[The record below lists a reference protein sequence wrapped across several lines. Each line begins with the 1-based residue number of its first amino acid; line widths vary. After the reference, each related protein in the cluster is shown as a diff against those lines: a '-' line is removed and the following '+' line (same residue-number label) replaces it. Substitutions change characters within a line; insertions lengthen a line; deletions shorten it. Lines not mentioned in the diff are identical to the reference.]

1 MQKYLRRK
9 DRKRDLANITAD
21 ELISMTFKHC
31 KMFNKKVVLSISL
44 VVITLPILLGIVAF
58 RHAPFANLEDVS
70 MVSLASV
77 PLTAAAAKTN
87 LISIPT
93 GTVKANPFLPY
104 REINK
109 SSVSDVPTFDLVA
122 PPEVVNENSDAARVM
137 DTIVS
142 GILYDKY
149 SPSAI
154 LNMEGNDYLVKKGDV
169 VNKYKVLNITQNSV
183 TVKLGNNT
191 YNAGIGE
198 ILTEG
203 SVNYND
209 VSNLS
214 KKFGGER
221 RWNIIIYKDYCQQR
235 YY

>member
-1 MQKYLRRK
+1 MRSYMKKKTKINTADLPVNELEVVTETN
-9 DRKRDLANITAD
+9 RKRFSVKFLV
-21 ELISMTFKHC
+21 SG
-31 KMFNKKVVLSISL
+31 VL
-44 VVITLPILLGIVAF
+44 VIAAIPLLLNA
-58 RHAPFANLEDVS
+58 A
-70 MVSLASV
+70 VSLKNMHSETLNDGELFLASA
-77 PLTAAAAKTN
+77 PLNAASTKKD

-104 REINK
+104 RDISGN
-109 SSVSDVPTFDLVA
+109 SVSDVPSYDLVA
-122 PPEVVNENSDAARVM
+122 PPEVLNESSDAARVM

-154 LNMEGNDYLVKKGDV
+154 LNIEGNDYLVKKGDV
-169 VNKYKVLNITQNSV
+169 VNNYKVLNIMQDSV

-191 YNAGIGE
+191 YKAGIGE

-203 SVNYND
+203 EVNINT

-221 RWNIIIYKDYCQQR
+221 Q
-235 YY
+235 